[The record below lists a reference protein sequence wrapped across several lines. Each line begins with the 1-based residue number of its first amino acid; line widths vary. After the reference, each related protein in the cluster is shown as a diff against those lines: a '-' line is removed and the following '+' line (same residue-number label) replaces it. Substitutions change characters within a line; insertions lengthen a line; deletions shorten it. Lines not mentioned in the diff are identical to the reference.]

1 MGQVQICHTSCRRR
15 RFKSGCEVNF
25 ARMLCGS
32 LNRNG
37 LADPFKNNEDDT
49 FPEEQLP
56 PPLKEHEPPTASDH
70 PPRKPRHADAA
81 AAAPVNSQH
90 LMHHFPL
97 AQLQHQALQLQHT
110 GSLPV
115 QFPSFFDMYPAHAQA
130 ASQAFAVHGAAPDTM
145 PGPVASVNGND
156 DAGPS
161 AFHGMLPNHQMAGL
175 PLPRPL
181 SGMSGAT
188 DSAQAGVSPAAPTAA
203 GPVDMELA
211 AGLNQTAPPS
221 SHAEAAAAAP
231 MGMDEMC
238 RAQQAGPSSFMAPP
252 YTSSAVG
259 TTGIM
264 HRPVHYP
271 TPTSGV
277 PSLFHT
283 SLPPAGIP
291 QPDAALPQGLGA
303 LPGLPS
309 SSFPTSFS
317 FPPNSSAADM
327 FPPNLYYGAAAD
339 AARLYAH
346 HMAPFAKTAN
356 ISPYGPAGLST
367 FLPTPFAATGLQTP
381 KVEGVTVVPAAPSQ
395 TDPAGP
401 AAGAAVE
408 TGRKRK
414 TPGSSQKKAGKGAAA
429 EAHGPVIARR
439 AANRPPPQVRL
450 LAHLSRLQCSLCP
463 SCVAS
468 LCSTLLLCFGLR
480 DSPVQLVEAIS
491 PSCST
496 SAAASWSPLYTDNW
510 IAACTCAH
518 VVGLSL
524 CCNFKVCRCHVFQHT
539 ATLAPP
545 SEM

>member
-1 MGQVQICHTSCRRR
+1 MGKFSFLYTSCRRR

-56 PPLKEHEPPTASDH
+56 PPLQEHDPPAASDY
-70 PPRKPRHADAA
+70 PPRKARHADAA
-81 AAAPVNSQH
+81 PVHSQH

-110 GSLPV
+110 GSFPV

-130 ASQAFAVHGAAPDTM
+130 ASQAFAACGAAPHTM
-145 PGPVASVNGND
+145 HGPVASVNGNG
-156 DAGPS
+156 DACPS
-161 AFHGMLPNHQMAGL
+161 AIYGMLPNHQMAGL
-175 PLPRPL
+175 PLHMPL
-181 SGMSGAT
+181 SGTSGAT
-188 DSAQAGVSPAAPTAA
+188 DSAQAGVSPAAPAA
-203 GPVDMELA
+203 LGPVDAGVGAGVNQPA
-211 AGLNQTAPPS
+211 APS
-221 SHAEAAAAAP
+221 IDAEAAAAAAAP
-231 MGMDEMC
+231 VGIDEVG
-238 RAQQAGPSSFMAPP
+238 RAQHAGPSSFMVPP
-252 YTSSAVG
+252 YPSTAVG

-264 HRPVHYP
+264 HRPIHYP

-291 QPDAALPQGLGA
+291 QPDAALPQGLGP

-309 SSFPTSFS
+309 SSFPTSFG

-381 KVEGVTVVPAAPSQ
+381 KVEGVTEVPAAPSQ
-395 TDPAGP
+395 TDPAGS
-401 AAGAAVE
+401 AAAAAVE

-450 LAHLSRLQCSLCP
+450 LAHLSS
-463 SCVAS
+463 
-468 LCSTLLLCFGLR
+468 F
-480 DSPVQLVEAIS
+480 
-491 PSCST
+491 
-496 SAAASWSPLYTDNW
+496 
-510 IAACTCAH
+510 
-518 VVGLSL
+518 
-524 CCNFKVCRCHVFQHT
+524 
-539 ATLAPP
+539 
-545 SEM
+545 

>member
-1 MGQVQICHTSCRRR
+1 
-15 RFKSGCEVNF
+15 
-25 ARMLCGS
+25 MLCGS

-56 PPLKEHEPPTASDH
+56 PPLQEHDPPAASDH
-70 PPRKPRHADAA
+70 PPRKARHADAA
-81 AAAPVNSQH
+81 AAAPVHSQH

-110 GSLPV
+110 GSSPV

-130 ASQAFAVHGAAPDTM
+130 ASQAFAAHGAAPHTLH
-145 PGPVASVNGND
+145 GPVASVNGNG
-156 DAGPS
+156 DAGRS
-161 AFHGMLPNHQMAGL
+161 AIPGMLPNHQMAGL
-175 PLPRPL
+175 PLHMPL
-181 SGMSGAT
+181 SGMGRAT
-188 DSAQAGVSPAAPTAA
+188 DSAQAGISPAAPAA
-203 GPVDMELA
+203 LGTVDVGVSAGVNQA
-211 AGLNQTAPPS
+211 AAPS
-221 SHAEAAAAAP
+221 SDAEAAAAAAP
-231 MGMDEMC
+231 MGIDEAG
-238 RAQQAGPSSFMAPP
+238 RAQHAGPSAFMVPP
-252 YTSSAVG
+252 YPSTAVG

-264 HRPVHYP
+264 HRPIPYP

-283 SLPPAGIP
+283 SLPHAGIP

-303 LPGLPS
+303 MPGLPS
-309 SSFPTSFS
+309 SSFPASFG

-381 KVEGVTVVPAAPSQ
+381 KVEGVTVEPAAPSQ
-395 TDPAGP
+395 TDPAGS

-414 TPGSSQKKAGKGAAA
+414 TPGSSQKKAGKDAAA
-429 EAHGPVIARR
+429 EAHRPVIARR
-439 AANRPPPQVRL
+439 AANRPPPQVSL
-450 LAHLSRLQCSLCP
+450 LAHLSCLQCFLCS

-468 LCSTLLLCFGLR
+468 LCS
-480 DSPVQLVEAIS
+480 I
-491 PSCST
+491 
-496 SAAASWSPLYTDNW
+496 
-510 IAACTCAH
+510 
-518 VVGLSL
+518 L
-524 CCNFKVCRCHVFQHT
+524 CCF
-539 ATLAPP
+539 A
-545 SEM
+545 

>member
-1 MGQVQICHTSCRRR
+1 MAGFSIHVAVELFLLSHALSTRNQNDGICSRWSNFTFASCRRR

-56 PPLKEHEPPTASDH
+56 PPLQEHEPPAASDY
-70 PPRKPRHADAA
+70 PPRKARHVD
-81 AAAPVNSQH
+81 AAPVHSQH

-97 AQLQHQALQLQHT
+97 AQLQHQALQPQHT
-110 GSLPV
+110 GSSPV
-115 QFPSFFDMYPAHAQA
+115 HFPSFFDMYPAHAQA
-130 ASQAFAVHGAAPDTM
+130 ASQAFAAHGAAPHTLH
-145 PGPVASVNGND
+145 GPAACGNGNG

-161 AFHGMLPNHQMAGL
+161 ASHGMLPNRQVAG
-175 PLPRPL
+175 PPL
-181 SGMSGAT
+181 SGMNGAI
-188 DSAQAGVSPAAPTAA
+188 DSAQAGVSPAAPAA
-203 GPVDMELA
+203 LGPVDMGLGVNQA
-211 AGLNQTAPPS
+211 AAPS
-221 SHAEAAAAAP
+221 IDADAAAAAP
-231 MGMDEMC
+231 TGIDEVG
-238 RAQQAGPSSFMAPP
+238 RAQQAGPSLFMAPP
-252 YTSSAVG
+252 YPSTAVG

-264 HRPVHYP
+264 HRPIHYP

-303 LPGLPS
+303 VPGLPS
-309 SSFPTSFS
+309 SSFPTSFG

-339 AARLYAH
+339 AARLYVH

-367 FLPTPFAATGLQTP
+367 FLPTPFAVTGLQAP
-381 KVEGVTVVPAAPSQ
+381 KVEGVTLEPAAPSQ
-395 TDPAGP
+395 ADPAGS

-414 TPGSSQKKAGKGAAA
+414 TPGSSQKKVGMGPAV
-429 EAHGPVIARR
+429 EAHAPVIARR

-450 LAHLSRLQCSLCP
+450 LAH
-463 SCVAS
+463 
-468 LCSTLLLCFGLR
+468 
-480 DSPVQLVEAIS
+480 PVMLATIFVPI
-491 PSCST
+491 
-496 SAAASWSPLYTDNW
+496 
-510 IAACTCAH
+510 
-518 VVGLSL
+518 L
-524 CCNFKVCRCHVFQHT
+524 CCQSV
-539 ATLAPP
+539 
-545 SEM
+545 

>member
-1 MGQVQICHTSCRRR
+1 
-15 RFKSGCEVNF
+15 
-25 ARMLCGS
+25 MLCGS

-56 PPLKEHEPPTASDH
+56 PPLQEHELPTASD
-70 PPRKPRHADAA
+70 PPSRKARHAADAA
-81 AAAPVNSQH
+81 PVHSQH
-90 LMHHFPL
+90 LMHHLPL

-110 GSLPV
+110 GALPM

-130 ASQAFAVHGAAPDTM
+130 ASQAFAACGAAPHAM
-145 PGPVASVNGND
+145 HGPVASMNGNG

-161 AFHGMLPNHQMAGL
+161 AIHSMLPNHQMAGL

-181 SGMSGAT
+181 SSMSGAR
-188 DSAQAGVSPAAPTAA
+188 DSAQAGVSPAAPSAL
-203 GPVDMELA
+203 GPADMEVAGVNQA
-211 AGLNQTAPPS
+211 AAPS
-221 SHAEAAAAAP
+221 SDAEAAAAAP
-231 MGMDEMC
+231 VGMDEVGG
-238 RAQQAGPSSFMAPP
+238 AQQAGPTSFMVPP
-252 YTSSAVG
+252 YSSLPVG

-264 HRPVHYP
+264 HRPIHYP

-291 QPDAALPQGLGA
+291 QPDIALPQGLCA
-303 LPGLPS
+303 VPGLPS
-309 SSFPTSFS
+309 SSFPTSFG

-356 ISPYGPAGLST
+356 ISPYGPAGLAT

-381 KVEGVTVVPAAPSQ
+381 KVEGVTVEPGAPSQ
-395 TDPAGP
+395 TDPTGP
-401 AAGAAVE
+401 AVGATGE
-408 TGRKRK
+408 SGRKRK
-414 TPGSSQKKAGKGAAA
+414 TPGSSQKKAGKQAAA

-450 LAHLSRLQCSLCP
+450 LAHLSCLQCSLCP
-463 SCVAS
+463 FCVARLCNILCCFALACKAILYS
-468 LCSTLLLCFGLR
+468 LFRLYLPDAQPCSCQLVATLQRQLDCCMHLCACCWLVTLLQIHPKRLHVSHRPACCHT
-480 DSPVQLVEAIS
+480 SPTQ
-491 PSCST
+491 
-496 SAAASWSPLYTDNW
+496 
-510 IAACTCAH
+510 
-518 VVGLSL
+518 
-524 CCNFKVCRCHVFQHT
+524 
-539 ATLAPP
+539 
-545 SEM
+545 

>member
-1 MGQVQICHTSCRRR
+1 
-15 RFKSGCEVNF
+15 
-25 ARMLCGS
+25 MLCGS

-56 PPLKEHEPPTASDH
+56 PPLQEHEPPAASDY
-70 PPRKPRHADAA
+70 PPRKAHHAN
-81 AAAPVNSQH
+81 AAPVHSQH

-97 AQLQHQALQLQHT
+97 AQLPHQALQLQHT
-110 GSLPV
+110 GSFSV

-130 ASQAFAVHGAAPDTM
+130 ASQAFAAHSAAPHTM
-145 PGPVASVNGND
+145 HGPAASVNGNG

-161 AFHGMLPNHQMAGL
+161 ANHGMLPNHQMAGL
-175 PLPRPL
+175 PLHMPL
-181 SGMSGAT
+181 SGMNGAG
-188 DSAQAGVSPAAPTAA
+188 DLAQAGVSPAALGA
-203 GPVDMELA
+203 VDVGVGAEI
-211 AGLNQTAPPS
+211 NQTSAPS
-221 SHAEAAAAAP
+221 SDAEAAAAAAP
-231 MGMDEMC
+231 MGMGEVG
-238 RAQQAGPSSFMAPP
+238 RAQQAGPSLFMVPP
-252 YTSSAVG
+252 YPSTAVG

-264 HRPVHYP
+264 HRPIHYP

-303 LPGLPS
+303 MPGLPS
-309 SSFPTSFS
+309 SSFPTSFG

-381 KVEGVTVVPAAPSQ
+381 KVEGVTVEPAAPSQ

-429 EAHGPVIARR
+429 EVHGPVIARR
-439 AANRPPPQVRL
+439 AANRPPPQVCF
-450 LAHLSRLQCSLCP
+450 LAHLSCL
-463 SCVAS
+463 
-468 LCSTLLLCFGLR
+468 
-480 DSPVQLVEAIS
+480 
-491 PSCST
+491 
-496 SAAASWSPLYTDNW
+496 
-510 IAACTCAH
+510 
-518 VVGLSL
+518 
-524 CCNFKVCRCHVFQHT
+524 
-539 ATLAPP
+539 
-545 SEM
+545 